1 MNMNIKVLTFTHLK
15 FEQPLR
21 ACPTQG
27 QRLRIAI
34 GRRLGI
40 EAEVAPS
47 IEAELVPSIEAELV
61 PSIEAELV
69 PNIEAVVL
77 ALSTGVV
84 ALTAG
89 HIEPG

>member
-1 MNMNIKVLTFTHLK
+1 MNMNMKVLTFTHLK
-15 FEQPLR
+15 SEQPLR

-47 IEAELVPSIEAELV
+47 IEAELVPSIEA
-61 PSIEAELV
+61 
-69 PNIEAVVL
+69 VVL
-77 ALSTGVV
+77 ALSTGAG

>member
-15 FEQPLR
+15 SEQPLR

-40 EAEVAPS
+40 EAELA
-47 IEAELVPSIEAELV
+47 

-69 PNIEAVVL
+69 PNIEAEVVL
-77 ALSTGVV
+77 ALSTGAG

>member
-1 MNMNIKVLTFTHLK
+1 M
-15 FEQPLR
+15 
-21 ACPTQG
+21 
-27 QRLRIAI
+27 I

-47 IEAELVPSIEAELV
+47 IEAELVP
-61 PSIEAELV
+61 
-69 PNIEAVVL
+69 NIEAVVL
-77 ALSTGVV
+77 ALSTGAG

>member
-1 MNMNIKVLTFTHLK
+1 MTFTYLK
-15 FEQPLR
+15 SEQPLR

-47 IEAELVPSIEAELV
+47 IEAELVP
-61 PSIEAELV
+61 
-69 PNIEAVVL
+69 NIEAVVL
-77 ALSTGVV
+77 ALSTGAG
-84 ALTAG
+84 ALIAG
-89 HIEPG
+89 HIVPG